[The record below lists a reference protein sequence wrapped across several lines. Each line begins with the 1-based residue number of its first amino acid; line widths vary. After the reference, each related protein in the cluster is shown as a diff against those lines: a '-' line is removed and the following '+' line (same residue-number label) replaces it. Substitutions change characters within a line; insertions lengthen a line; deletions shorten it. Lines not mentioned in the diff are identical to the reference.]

1 MQFLNNYFFLRRR
14 RSLTLG
20 NGGTVI
26 SCLSPRPRRDSL
38 TLLQERYSG
47 SATPHSGYYRLS
59 GSENK
64 RVEFIRELGNTITPM
79 LHLGREARLV
89 RRWKFTQT
97 DLISAYIL

>member
-1 MQFLNNYFFLRRR
+1 MERSVQYPHEFFLLHRR

-59 GSENK
+59 DPENK
-64 RVEFIRELGNTITPM
+64 HVEFIREAGNTVTPV
-79 LHLGREARLV
+79 LHLGRDTRLV
-89 RRWKFTQT
+89 R
-97 DLISAYIL
+97 